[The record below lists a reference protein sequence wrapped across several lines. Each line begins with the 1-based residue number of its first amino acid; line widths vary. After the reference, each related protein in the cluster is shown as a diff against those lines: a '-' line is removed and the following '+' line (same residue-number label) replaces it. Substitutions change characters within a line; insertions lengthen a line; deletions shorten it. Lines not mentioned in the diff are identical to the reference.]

1 MYKVD
6 YMPILMMCDIVDAVE
21 KRFGRSLETSDLFGD
36 EYMNGVYCSYFLD
49 RDKELSEMSY
59 EEAAIYI
66 FVKTVINKD
75 FGIYTPQV
83 LVDVSW

>member
-21 KRFGRSLETSDLFGD
+21 KRFGRSLSAQDLFKEQLVSD
-36 EYMNGVYCSYFLD
+36 AYFPYELD